1 MMNKLVNIIP
11 KFLSEINNFSR
22 REVTSFAYLS
32 IEKILGYSKSDCII
46 HSNHELT
53 NDNIISF
60 ENIIN
65 DIKQNIPIQY
75 ILGEAHFYDLKF
87 KVNSSTLIPR
97 GETEELV
104 QYILL
109 HDFISVLEIGTG
121 SGCIAVSIAK
131 NSNAN
136 ITAIDNS
143 IEALEIAKSNA
154 ILNSVEINFELS
166 DVFNFSDI
174 KKYDLIVSNPP
185 YVLES
190 EKKIMN
196 KNVLDYEP
204 HNALF
209 VSDNDPLIYYKE
221 IAKIATNNLN
231 KNGLLFFEINEKYS
245 KQIIE
250 LLSNLNF
257 VDIELKKDINGRD
270 RIIKS
275 VFKYLSLIYLKHIY
289 YDNRRGGF

>member
-1 MMNKLVNIIP
+1 MNKLVNIIP

-22 REVTSFAYLS
+22 REVASFAYLS

-46 HSNHELT
+46 HSNQELT

-60 ENIIN
+60 ENIIS
-65 DIKQNIPIQY
+65 DLKQNIPIQY

-131 NSNAN
+131 NSNSK

-143 IEALEIAKSNA
+143 LEALEIAKSNA
-154 ILNSVEINFELS
+154 ILNSVKINFVLS
-166 DVFNFSDI
+166 DIFNFSDT

-190 EKKIMN
+190 EKKIMD

-209 VSDNDPLIYYKE
+209 VDNNDPLVYYKE

-231 KNGLLFFEINEKYS
+231 KNGLLFFEINENYS

-275 VFKYLSLIYLKHIY
+275 VFK
-289 YDNRRGGF
+289 

>member
-1 MMNKLVNIIP
+1 MNKLVNIIP

-22 REVTSFAYLS
+22 REVASFAYLS

-46 HSNHELT
+46 HSNQELT

-60 ENIIN
+60 VNIIK
-65 DIKQNIPIQY
+65 DLKENIPIQY
-75 ILGEAHFYDLKF
+75 VLGEAHFYDLKF

-109 HDFISVLEIGTG
+109 HDFFSVLEIGTG

-131 NSNAN
+131 NSNSK

-154 ILNSVEINFELS
+154 ILNSVKINFVLS
-166 DVFNFSDI
+166 DVFNFSET

-190 EKKIMN
+190 EKKLMD

-209 VSDNDPLIYYKE
+209 VRDNDPLVYYKE

-250 LLSNLNF
+250 LLSILNF
-257 VDIELKKDINGRD
+257 VDIELKKDINGRN

-275 VFKYLSLIYLKHIY
+275 VFK
-289 YDNRRGGF
+289 

>member
-1 MMNKLVNIIP
+1 MMNKLGNIIP

-22 REVTSFAYLS
+22 REVTSLAYLS

-104 QYILL
+104 RYILL

-275 VFKYLSLIYLKHIY
+275 VFK
-289 YDNRRGGF
+289 

>member
-1 MMNKLVNIIP
+1 MNKLVNIIP
-11 KFLSEINNFSR
+11 KFLSEINNFSS

-46 HSNHELT
+46 HSNQELN

-65 DIKQNIPIQY
+65 DLKQNIPIQY

-104 QYILL
+104 QYILI
-109 HDFISVLEIGTG
+109 HDFTSVLDIGTG
-121 SGCIAVSIAK
+121 SGCIAISIAK
-131 NSNAN
+131 NSNSK

-143 IEALEIAKSNA
+143 KEALEIAKSNA
-154 ILNSVEINFELS
+154 ILNSVKINFVLS
-166 DVFNFSDI
+166 DVFNFSDT

-190 EKKIMN
+190 EKKIMD

-209 VSDNDPLIYYKE
+209 VSDNDPLVYYNE

-275 VFKYLSLIYLKHIY
+275 VFK
-289 YDNRRGGF
+289 

>member
-1 MMNKLVNIIP
+1 MNKLVNIIP

-32 IEKILGYSKSDCII
+32 IEKILGHSKSDCII
-46 HSNHELT
+46 HSNQELT

-60 ENIIN
+60 ENIIS
-65 DIKQNIPIQY
+65 DLKQNIPIQY
-75 ILGEAHFYDLKF
+75 ILGEAHFYNLKF

-131 NSNAN
+131 NSNSK

-143 IEALEIAKSNA
+143 LEALEIAKSNA
-154 ILNSVEINFELS
+154 ILNSVKINFMLR
-166 DVFNFSDI
+166 DVFNFSDK

-190 EKKIMN
+190 EKKLMD

-209 VSDNDPLIYYKE
+209 VSDNDPLFYYKE

-257 VDIELKKDINGRD
+257 VDIELKKDINGRN

-275 VFKYLSLIYLKHIY
+275 VFK
-289 YDNRRGGF
+289 

>member
-1 MMNKLVNIIP
+1 MNKLVNIIP

-22 REVTSFAYLS
+22 REVESFAYLS

-46 HSNHELT
+46 HSKQELS
-53 NDNIISF
+53 NNNIISF

-131 NSNAN
+131 NSNAK

-143 IEALEIAKSNA
+143 IGALEIAKSNA
-154 ILNSVEINFELS
+154 VLNSVEINFQLR

-190 EKKIMN
+190 EKKLMD

-209 VSDNDPLIYYKE
+209 VSDDDPLAYYKE

-245 KQIIE
+245 NQIIE

-275 VFKYLSLIYLKHIY
+275 IFK
-289 YDNRRGGF
+289 

>member
-1 MMNKLVNIIP
+1 MNKLVNIIP

-46 HSNHELT
+46 HSNQELN

-60 ENIIN
+60 ENIIS
-65 DIKQNIPIQY
+65 DLKQNIPIQY

-104 QYILL
+104 QYILI
-109 HDFISVLEIGTG
+109 HDFTSVLDIGTG
-121 SGCIAVSIAK
+121 SGCIAISIAK
-131 NSNAN
+131 NSNSK

-154 ILNSVEINFELS
+154 ILNSVKINFVLS
-166 DVFNFSDI
+166 DVFNFSDT

-190 EKKIMN
+190 EKKIMD

-209 VSDNDPLIYYKE
+209 VSDNDPLVYYNE

-231 KNGLLFFEINEKYS
+231 KNGLLFFEINENYS

-275 VFKYLSLIYLKHIY
+275 VFK
-289 YDNRRGGF
+289 

>member
-1 MMNKLVNIIP
+1 MNKLVNIIP

-22 REVTSFAYLS
+22 REVESFAYLS

-46 HSNHELT
+46 HSNQELS
-53 NDNIISF
+53 NNNIISL

-131 NSNAN
+131 NSNAK

-143 IEALEIAKSNA
+143 IGALEIAKSNA
-154 ILNSVEINFELS
+154 VLNSVEINFQLR
-166 DVFNFSDI
+166 DVFNFSEI

-185 YVLES
+185 YVLDS
-190 EKKIMN
+190 EKKLMD

-209 VSDNDPLIYYKE
+209 VSDDDPLAYYKE

-245 KQIIE
+245 NQIIE

-275 VFKYLSLIYLKHIY
+275 IFK
-289 YDNRRGGF
+289 

>member
-1 MMNKLVNIIP
+1 MNKLVNIIP
-11 KFLSEINNFSR
+11 QFLSEINNFSR
-22 REVTSFAYLS
+22 REVASFAYLS

-46 HSNHELT
+46 HSNQELT

-60 ENIIN
+60 ENIIS
-65 DIKQNIPIQY
+65 DLKQNIPIQY

-131 NSNAN
+131 NSNSK

-143 IEALEIAKSNA
+143 LEALEIAKSNA
-154 ILNSVEINFELS
+154 ILNSVKINFVLG
-166 DVFNFSDI
+166 DVFNFSDT

-190 EKKIMN
+190 EKKIMD

-209 VSDNDPLIYYKE
+209 VSNNDPLVYYKE

-231 KNGLLFFEINEKYS
+231 KNGLLFFEINENYS

-275 VFKYLSLIYLKHIY
+275 VFK
-289 YDNRRGGF
+289 

>member
-1 MMNKLVNIIP
+1 MNKLVNIIP
-11 KFLSEINNFSR
+11 KFLSEINNFSS

-46 HSNHELT
+46 HSNQELT

-60 ENIIN
+60 ENIIS
-65 DIKQNIPIQY
+65 DLKQNIPIQY
-75 ILGEAHFYDLKF
+75 ILGEADFYDLKF

-131 NSNAN
+131 NSNSK

-154 ILNSVEINFELS
+154 ILNSVKINFVLS
-166 DVFNFSDI
+166 DVFNFSDT

-190 EKKIMN
+190 EKKLMD

-209 VSDNDPLIYYKE
+209 VSDNDPLVYYKE
-221 IAKIATNNLN
+221 ITKIATNNLN
-231 KNGLLFFEINEKYS
+231 KNGLLFFEINENYS

-275 VFKYLSLIYLKHIY
+275 VFK
-289 YDNRRGGF
+289 

>member
-1 MMNKLVNIIP
+1 MNKLVNIIP
-11 KFLSEINNFSR
+11 KFLSEINNFSS

-46 HSNHELT
+46 HSNQELT

-65 DIKQNIPIQY
+65 DLKQNIPIQY

-104 QYILL
+104 QYILI
-109 HDFISVLEIGTG
+109 HDFTSVLEIGTG
-121 SGCIAVSIAK
+121 SGCISISIAK
-131 NSNAN
+131 NSNSK

-154 ILNSVEINFELS
+154 ILNSVKINFVLS
-166 DVFNFSDI
+166 DVFNFSDT

-190 EKKIMN
+190 EKKIMD

-209 VSDNDPLIYYKE
+209 VSDNDPLVYYNE

-231 KNGLLFFEINEKYS
+231 KNGLLFFEINENYS

-275 VFKYLSLIYLKHIY
+275 VFK
-289 YDNRRGGF
+289 

>member
-1 MMNKLVNIIP
+1 MNKLVNIIP

-109 HDFISVLEIGTG
+109 HDFISVLDIGTG

-154 ILNSVEINFELS
+154 LLNSVEINFELS
-166 DVFNFSDI
+166 DVFNFSDT

-190 EKKIMN
+190 EKKLMN

-275 VFKYLSLIYLKHIY
+275 VFK
-289 YDNRRGGF
+289 

>member
-1 MMNKLVNIIP
+1 MNKLVNIIP

-32 IEKILGYSKSDCII
+32 IEKILGYSKSECII

-65 DIKQNIPIQY
+65 YIKQNIPIQY

-166 DVFNFSDI
+166 DVFNFSDT

-190 EKKIMN
+190 EKKLMN

-275 VFKYLSLIYLKHIY
+275 VFK
-289 YDNRRGGF
+289 

>member
-1 MMNKLVNIIP
+1 MNKLVNIIP

-22 REVTSFAYLS
+22 REVASFAYLS

-46 HSNHELT
+46 HSNQELT

-60 ENIIN
+60 ENIIS
-65 DIKQNIPIQY
+65 DLKQNIPIQY

-131 NSNAN
+131 NSNSK

-143 IEALEIAKSNA
+143 LEALEIAKSNA
-154 ILNSVEINFELS
+154 ILNSVKINFVLS
-166 DVFNFSDI
+166 DVFNFSDT

-190 EKKIMN
+190 EKKIMD

-209 VSDNDPLIYYKE
+209 VSDDAPLVYYKE

-257 VDIELKKDINGRD
+257 VDIELKKDINGKD

-275 VFKYLSLIYLKHIY
+275 VFK
-289 YDNRRGGF
+289 

>member
-1 MMNKLVNIIP
+1 MNKLVNIIP

-22 REVTSFAYLS
+22 REVASFAYLS

-46 HSNHELT
+46 HSNQELT
-53 NDNIISF
+53 NDNIIFF
-60 ENIIN
+60 ENIIS
-65 DIKQNIPIQY
+65 DLKQNIPIQY

-131 NSNAN
+131 NSNSK

-143 IEALEIAKSNA
+143 LEALEIAKSNA
-154 ILNSVEINFELS
+154 ILNSVKINFVLS
-166 DVFNFSDI
+166 DIFNFSDT

-190 EKKIMN
+190 EKKIMD

-209 VSDNDPLIYYKE
+209 VADNDPLVYYKE

-231 KNGLLFFEINEKYS
+231 KNGLLFFEINENYS

-275 VFKYLSLIYLKHIY
+275 VFK
-289 YDNRRGGF
+289 

>member
-1 MMNKLVNIIP
+1 MNKLVNIIP

-22 REVTSFAYLS
+22 REVASFAYLS

-46 HSNHELT
+46 HSNQELT

-60 ENIIN
+60 KNIIS
-65 DIKQNIPIQY
+65 DLKKNIPIQY

-131 NSNAN
+131 NSNSK

-143 IEALEIAKSNA
+143 LEALEIAKSNA
-154 ILNSVEINFELS
+154 ILNSVKINFVLS
-166 DVFNFSDI
+166 DIFNFSDT

-190 EKKIMN
+190 EKKIMD

-209 VSDNDPLIYYKE
+209 VADNDPLVYYKE

-231 KNGLLFFEINEKYS
+231 KNGLLFFEINENYS

-275 VFKYLSLIYLKHIY
+275 VFK
-289 YDNRRGGF
+289 

>member
-1 MMNKLVNIIP
+1 MNKLVNIIP

-22 REVTSFAYLS
+22 REVESFAYLS

-46 HSNHELT
+46 HSNQELS
-53 NDNIISF
+53 NNNIISL

-131 NSNAN
+131 NSNAK

-143 IEALEIAKSNA
+143 IGALEIAKSNA
-154 ILNSVEINFELS
+154 VLNSVEINFQLR
-166 DVFNFSDI
+166 DVFNFSEI

-185 YVLES
+185 YVLDS
-190 EKKIMN
+190 EKKLMD

-209 VSDNDPLIYYKE
+209 VSDNDPLAYYKE

-245 KQIIE
+245 NQIIE

-275 VFKYLSLIYLKHIY
+275 IFK
-289 YDNRRGGF
+289 

>member
-1 MMNKLVNIIP
+1 MNKLVNIIP

-22 REVTSFAYLS
+22 REVESFAYLS

-46 HSNHELT
+46 HSNQELS
-53 NDNIISF
+53 NNNIISL

-131 NSNAN
+131 NSNAK

-143 IEALEIAKSNA
+143 IGALEIAKSNA
-154 ILNSVEINFELS
+154 VLNSVEINFQLR

-185 YVLES
+185 YVLDS
-190 EKKIMN
+190 EKKLMD

-209 VSDNDPLIYYKE
+209 VSDNDPLAYYKE

-245 KQIIE
+245 NQIIE

-275 VFKYLSLIYLKHIY
+275 IFK
-289 YDNRRGGF
+289 

>member
-1 MMNKLVNIIP
+1 MNKLVNIIP

-60 ENIIN
+60 ENIIS
-65 DIKQNIPIQY
+65 DLKQDIPIQY

-136 ITAIDNS
+136 ITAIDNCL
-143 IEALEIAKSNA
+143 EALEIAKSNA

-166 DVFNFSDI
+166 DVFNFSDT

-190 EKKIMN
+190 EKKLMN

-275 VFKYLSLIYLKHIY
+275 VFK
-289 YDNRRGGF
+289 

>member
-1 MMNKLVNIIP
+1 MNKLVNIIP
-11 KFLSEINNFSR
+11 KFLSEINNFSS

-46 HSNHELT
+46 HSNQQLT

-60 ENIIN
+60 ENIIS
-65 DIKQNIPIQY
+65 DLKQNIPIQY

-109 HDFISVLEIGTG
+109 HDFITVLEIGTG

-131 NSNAN
+131 NSNSK

-154 ILNSVEINFELS
+154 ILNSVKINFVLS
-166 DVFNFSDI
+166 DVFNFSET

-190 EKKIMN
+190 EKKIMD

-209 VSDNDPLIYYKE
+209 VSDNDPLVYYKE

-257 VDIELKKDINGRD
+257 VDIELKKDINGRN

-275 VFKYLSLIYLKHIY
+275 VFK
-289 YDNRRGGF
+289 

>member
-1 MMNKLVNIIP
+1 MNKLVNIIP

-22 REVTSFAYLS
+22 REVASFAYLS

-46 HSNHELT
+46 HSNQELT

-60 ENIIN
+60 ENIIS
-65 DIKQNIPIQY
+65 DLKQNIPIQY

-131 NSNAN
+131 NSNSK

-143 IEALEIAKSNA
+143 LEALEIAKSNA
-154 ILNSVEINFELS
+154 ILNSVKINFVLS
-166 DVFNFSDI
+166 DIFNFSDK

-190 EKKIMN
+190 EKKIMD

-209 VSDNDPLIYYKE
+209 VSNNDPLVYYKE

-231 KNGLLFFEINEKYS
+231 KNGLLFFEINENYS

-275 VFKYLSLIYLKHIY
+275 VFK
-289 YDNRRGGF
+289 

>member
-1 MMNKLVNIIP
+1 MNKLVNIIP

-22 REVTSFAYLS
+22 REVASFAYLS

-46 HSNHELT
+46 HSNQELT
-53 NDNIISF
+53 NDNIISL
-60 ENIIN
+60 ENIIS
-65 DIKQNIPIQY
+65 DLKQNIPIQY
-75 ILGEAHFYDLKF
+75 VLGEAHFYDLKF

-131 NSNAN
+131 NSNSK

-154 ILNSVEINFELS
+154 ILNSVKINFVLS
-166 DVFNFSDI
+166 DIFNFSDT

-190 EKKIMN
+190 EKKIMD

-209 VSDNDPLIYYKE
+209 VSNNDPLVYYKE

-231 KNGLLFFEINEKYS
+231 KNGLLFFEINENYS

-275 VFKYLSLIYLKHIY
+275 VFK
-289 YDNRRGGF
+289 

>member
-154 ILNSVEINFELS
+154 ILNSVEINFEIS
-166 DVFNFSDI
+166 DVFNFLDT

-190 EKKIMN
+190 EKKLMN

-209 VSDNDPLIYYKE
+209 VTDNDPLIYYKE

-275 VFKYLSLIYLKHIY
+275 VFK
-289 YDNRRGGF
+289 

>member
-1 MMNKLVNIIP
+1 MNKLVNIIP

-32 IEKILGYSKSDCII
+32 IEKILGYSKSECII

-131 NSNAN
+131 NSNSN

-166 DVFNFSDI
+166 DVFNFSDT

-190 EKKIMN
+190 EKKLMD

-275 VFKYLSLIYLKHIY
+275 VFK
-289 YDNRRGGF
+289 

>member
-22 REVTSFAYLS
+22 REVASFAYLS

-46 HSNHELT
+46 HSNQELT

-60 ENIIN
+60 ENIIS
-65 DIKQNIPIQY
+65 DLKQNIPIQY

-131 NSNAN
+131 NSNSK

-143 IEALEIAKSNA
+143 LEALEIAKSNA
-154 ILNSVEINFELS
+154 ILNSVKINFVLS
-166 DVFNFSDI
+166 DIFNFSDT

-190 EKKIMN
+190 EKKIMD

-209 VSDNDPLIYYKE
+209 VSNNDPLVYYKE

-231 KNGLLFFEINEKYS
+231 KNGLLFFEINENYS

-275 VFKYLSLIYLKHIY
+275 VFK
-289 YDNRRGGF
+289 

>member
-1 MMNKLVNIIP
+1 MNKLVNIIP

-32 IEKILGYSKSDCII
+32 IEKILGFSKSDCII

-154 ILNSVEINFELS
+154 ILNSVEINFELT
-166 DVFNFSDI
+166 DVFNFSDT

-275 VFKYLSLIYLKHIY
+275 VFK
-289 YDNRRGGF
+289 

>member
-1 MMNKLVNIIP
+1 MNKLVNIIP

-46 HSNHELT
+46 YSNHELT

-166 DVFNFSDI
+166 DVFNFSDT

-190 EKKIMN
+190 EKKIMK

-275 VFKYLSLIYLKHIY
+275 VFK
-289 YDNRRGGF
+289 

>member
-22 REVTSFAYLS
+22 REVASFAYLS

-46 HSNHELT
+46 HSNQELT

-60 ENIIN
+60 ENIIS
-65 DIKQNIPIQY
+65 DLKQNIPIQY

-97 GETEELV
+97 SETEELV
-104 QYILL
+104 KYILL
-109 HDFISVLEIGTG
+109 HDFISALEIGTG
-121 SGCIAVSIAK
+121 SGCIAISIAK
-131 NSNAN
+131 NSNSK

-154 ILNSVEINFELS
+154 ILNSVKINFVLS
-166 DVFNFSDI
+166 DIFNFSDT

-190 EKKIMN
+190 EKKIMD

-209 VSDNDPLIYYKE
+209 VSNNDPLVYYKE

-231 KNGLLFFEINEKYS
+231 KNGLLFFEINENYS

-275 VFKYLSLIYLKHIY
+275 VFK
-289 YDNRRGGF
+289 

>member
-1 MMNKLVNIIP
+1 MNKLVNIIP
-11 KFLSEINNFSR
+11 KFLSEINNFPR

-46 HSNHELT
+46 HSNQELS
-53 NDNIISF
+53 NDNIISL

-104 QYILL
+104 KYILL

-131 NSNAN
+131 NSNAK

-143 IEALEIAKSNA
+143 IAALEIAKSNA
-154 ILNSVEINFELS
+154 VLNSVEINFQLR

-190 EKKIMN
+190 EKKLMD

-209 VSDNDPLIYYKE
+209 VSDNNPLAYYKE

-245 KQIIE
+245 NQIIE

-275 VFKYLSLIYLKHIY
+275 VFK
-289 YDNRRGGF
+289 

>member
-1 MMNKLVNIIP
+1 MNKLVNIIP

-46 HSNHELT
+46 HSNQELT

-60 ENIIN
+60 ENIIS
-65 DIKQNIPIQY
+65 DLKQNIPIQY

-109 HDFISVLEIGTG
+109 HDFITVLEIGTG

-131 NSNAN
+131 NSNSK

-154 ILNSVEINFELS
+154 ILNSVKINFVLS
-166 DVFNFSDI
+166 DVFNFSDT

-190 EKKIMN
+190 EKKIMD

-209 VSDNDPLIYYKE
+209 VSDNDPLVYYKE

-275 VFKYLSLIYLKHIY
+275 VFK
-289 YDNRRGGF
+289 